1 MPPWV
6 QAGEGRQVDRGV
18 PGADDGQGDAVDVFV
33 PAETLMSSTVIT
45 VWPFDSVHEVMEA
58 TRVLERL
65 EREGEAA
72 VKDTAI
78 VVWPKDQPSPST
90 RQLTSSTDPGALG
103 SPLWGLLMA
112 LIFFRPLISA
122 ATTAQPLE
130 ADNLLAEAGLGDVF
144 VNNVR
149 DHVTPGTASLFL
161 MSTES
166 ALDQLKDTLPSIP
179 DVIVAKLSAA
189 QEAALREV
197 FG

>member
-1 MPPWV
+1 
-6 QAGEGRQVDRGV
+6 
-18 PGADDGQGDAVDVFV
+18 
-33 PAETLMSSTVIT
+33 MSSTVIT

-58 TRVLERL
+58 TRALERL
-65 EREGEAA
+65 DGDGGASVR
-72 VKDTAI
+72 DTAV
-78 VVWPKDQPSPST
+78 VVWPKDQPSPTT

-103 SPLWGLLMA
+103 SPLWGLLVA

-122 ATTAQPLE
+122 ATSARPLE
-130 ADNLLAEAGLGDVF
+130 ADGLLAEAGLGDVF

-149 DHVTPGTASLFL
+149 DHVTPGTATLFL

-166 ALDQLKDTLPSIP
+166 ALEQLKDTLPSSP
-179 DVIVAKLSAA
+179 DVIVAKLSAT